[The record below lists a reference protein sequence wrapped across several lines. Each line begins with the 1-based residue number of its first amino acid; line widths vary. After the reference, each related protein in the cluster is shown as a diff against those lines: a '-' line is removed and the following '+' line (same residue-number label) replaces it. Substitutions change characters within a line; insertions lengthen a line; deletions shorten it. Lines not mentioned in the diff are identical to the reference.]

1 MCDGPGLELEGGRM
15 EDRGRCSDL
24 ASERTMA
31 PDLNLGRD
39 LERMCRLSVSL
50 NSDPGDTPFL
60 LSLFT
65 CTVGYDVADTA
76 KDQNDPSIAGSR
88 GSIVFTSN
96 ASTRRYQIISQTEK
110 GNNKVRG
117 MPVIHNFIVLSNTY
131 IVAQHTS
138 QKNYSLVKYCR
149 PRLKQIYDC
158 QN

>member
-15 EDRGRCSDL
+15 EDRGRCSGL

-39 LERMCRLSVSL
+39 LERMCRLLVSL
-50 NSDPGDTPFL
+50 NSDPGDTPSL

-88 GSIVFTSN
+88 GSIEFASN

-110 GNNKVRG
+110 GTTK
-117 MPVIHNFIVLSNTY
+117 
-131 IVAQHTS
+131 
-138 QKNYSLVKYCR
+138 
-149 PRLKQIYDC
+149 
-158 QN
+158 